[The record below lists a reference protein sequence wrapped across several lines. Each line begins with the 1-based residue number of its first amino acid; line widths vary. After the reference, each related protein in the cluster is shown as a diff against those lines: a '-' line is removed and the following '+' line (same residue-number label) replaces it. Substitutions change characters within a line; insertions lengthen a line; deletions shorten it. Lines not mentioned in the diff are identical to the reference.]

1 MRPDADWPSPSDSS
15 KEFHRPTGD
24 KCIGR
29 SKEVYNG
36 QHFLGPDGVLACKTD
51 RLLDLD
57 GVLAYKTD
65 RLLGPDGVLACKTD
79 RLLGPDGVLACK
91 TARILGP
98 DGVLA
103 CKTDRLLGP
112 DGVLA
117 CKTARLLGPDGVL
130 AYKTDRQLGARSVTS
145 SLRRNPWRGGR
156 SGSPE
161 QASAASRSRRRRWGS
176 WCVGHGR

>member
-1 MRPDADWPSPSDSS
+1 MRPDADWPSPSDRS
-15 KEFHRPTGD
+15 KEFRRPTGD

-36 QHFLGPDGVLACKTD
+36 WHFLGPDGVLACKTARLLGPDGVLAYKTD
-51 RLLDLD
+51 RLLGPD

-79 RLLGPDGVLACK
+79 RLLGPDGVLAY
-91 TARILGP
+91 
-98 DGVLA
+98 
-103 CKTDRLLGP
+103 KTDRLLGP

-117 CKTARLLGPDGVL
+117 YER
-130 AYKTDRQLGARSVTS
+130 RRRLGARSVTS

-176 WCVGHGR
+176 WCVGRGR

>member
-1 MRPDADWPSPSDSS
+1 MRPDADWPSPSDAS
-15 KEFHRPTGD
+15 KEFRRPTGD

-51 RLLDLD
+51 RLL
-57 GVLAYKTD
+57 
-65 RLLGPDGVLACKTD
+65 GPDGVLACKTD
-79 RLLGPDGVLACK
+79 RLLDPDGVLAYK
-91 TARILGP
+91 TA
-98 DGVLA
+98 
-103 CKTDRLLGP
+103 RLLGP

-117 CKTARLLGPDGVL
+117 CKTGRLLGPDGVL
-130 AYKTDRQLGARSVTS
+130 AYKTARLLGLDGVLAYERRRRLGARSVTS

-176 WCVGHGR
+176 WCVGRGR

>member
-36 QHFLGPDGVLACKTD
+36 RHFLD
-51 RLLDLD
+51 
-57 GVLAYKTD
+57 
-65 RLLGPDGVLACKTD
+65 
-79 RLLGPDGVLACK
+79 
-91 TARILGP
+91 
-98 DGVLA
+98 
-103 CKTDRLLGP
+103 P

-130 AYKTDRQLGARSVTS
+130 AYKTDRLLGLDGVLAYKTDRLLGPDGVLAYKTDRLLDPDGVLAYKTDRLLGLDGVLAYKTGRLSGPDGVLAYERRRLLESRSITS
-145 SLRRNPWRGGR
+145 PPTHNPSRGGR

-161 QASAASRSRRRRWGS
+161 QASAASRSRQRRWGS
-176 WCVGHGR
+176 WCVGRRR

>member
-1 MRPDADWPSPSDSS
+1 MIVCALYLHGMRPDADWPSPSDAS
-15 KEFHRPTGD
+15 KEFRRPTGD

-51 RLLDLD
+51 RLLGLDGVLAYKTDRLLDPDGVLAYKTDRLLDLDGVLACKTDRLLGPD

-79 RLLGPDGVLACK
+79 R
-91 TARILGP
+91 
-98 DGVLA
+98 
-103 CKTDRLLGP
+103 
-112 DGVLA
+112 
-117 CKTARLLGPDGVL
+117 
-130 AYKTDRQLGARSVTS
+130 QLRARSVTS

>member
-1 MRPDADWPSPSDSS
+1 MRPDADWPSPSDAS
-15 KEFHRPTGD
+15 KEFRRPTGD

-51 RLLDLD
+51 RLL
-57 GVLAYKTD
+57 
-65 RLLGPDGVLACKTD
+65 GPDGVLACKTD
-79 RLLGPDGVLACK
+79 RLLD
-91 TARILGP
+91 
-98 DGVLA
+98 
-103 CKTDRLLGP
+103 P

>member
-1 MRPDADWPSPSDSS
+1 MRPDADWPSPSDAS
-15 KEFHRPTGD
+15 KEFRRPTGD

-51 RLLDLD
+51 RLLGLD
-57 GVLAYKTD
+57 GVLACKTD

-91 TARILGP
+91 TDRLLVP

-103 CKTDRLLGP
+103 CKTGRRFRRAAKNGKKRAAFL
-112 DGVLA
+112 
-117 CKTARLLGPDGVL
+117 TAHPRTVKNRPPFSP
-130 AYKTDRQLGARSVTS
+130 RS
-145 SLRRNPWRGGR
+145 
-156 SGSPE
+156 
-161 QASAASRSRRRRWGS
+161 
-176 WCVGHGR
+176 